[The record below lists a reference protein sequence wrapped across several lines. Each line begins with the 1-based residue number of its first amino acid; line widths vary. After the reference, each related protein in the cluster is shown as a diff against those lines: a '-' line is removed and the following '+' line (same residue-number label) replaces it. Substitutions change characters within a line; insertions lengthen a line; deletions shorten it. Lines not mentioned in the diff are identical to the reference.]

1 MVWIHGAEQGRV
13 DDLFAFRVKHLHREL
28 GLNVALPVLP
38 HHGPRRDL
46 GHAWP
51 GFDLL
56 GNIATMVRAV
66 SDVRSVIGWI
76 SEQDPT
82 SLAVVGMSLGGPVAA
97 LTAGLDE
104 RVDAVAATV
113 PMLDAHATIAHHTAK
128 TGGRGRKLAAL
139 LRSDPVRAV
148 GAVVDPTTLEP
159 QCAPERRLVVAALGD
174 RMTSVNA
181 AQRLHERWGGQV
193 YWHPGGHIGHLLS
206 GGVRSVVD
214 DFLLD
219 RHPTNP

>member
-1 MVWIHGAEQGRV
+1 MRVLRHEGAPRPWVVWIHGAEQGRV
-13 DDLFAFRVKHLHREL
+13 DDLFAFRVKHLHHEL

-46 GHAWP
+46 GHSWP

-56 GNIATMVRAV
+56 GNVATMIRAV

-76 SEQDPT
+76 GDQDPA
-82 SLAVVGMSLGGPVAA
+82 SVAVVGMSLGGPVAA

-148 GAVVDPTTLEP
+148 GLGGRPDRAGATVRPGP
-159 QCAPERRLVVAALGD
+159 SSRRRRARATG
-174 RMTSVNA
+174 
-181 AQRLHERWGGQV
+181 
-193 YWHPGGHIGHLLS
+193 
-206 GGVRSVVD
+206 
-214 DFLLD
+214 
-219 RHPTNP
+219 